1 SRALAVT
8 RKPGVQIPHCNAA
21 PSRKH
26 CCSGWRCPSQAI
38 PSTVPM
44 LAPSASTA
52 STRQLFTGT
61 PLSSTVQA
69 PQLPLLQPSLA
80 PVSLRVSRRTSSKL
94 SRGSQRNCAGSLL
107 TVVDTCDFLATGFAY
122 SFGLVS
128 CNLCGAGFQP
138 A

>member
-1 SRALAVT
+1 VS
-8 RKPGVQIPHCNAA
+8 I
-21 PSRKH
+21 
-26 CCSGWRCPSQAI
+26 
-38 PSTVPM
+38 
-44 LAPSASTA
+44 LAPSASTP

-69 PQLPLLQPSLA
+69 PQLPLLQPSFA
-80 PVSLRVSRRTSSKL
+80 PVSLSVSRRTSNRL

-107 TVVDTCDFLATGFAY
+107 TVVDTCDFLVTGFAY

-138 A
+138 ALTFPGQAGSLPLGHCPFARSTAFASVRFTSTP